1 MSGCTTHGD
10 GGATATTTQRAA
22 ATSVARIVAEC
33 IVVLEWWRLDY
44 NISKDL
50 YMYLILFETIAQIIF
65 Q

>member
-10 GGATATTTQRAA
+10 GATATTTQRAA

-44 NISKDL
+44 NISKNL